1 MGMVLPCRSFSSPQN
16 NPTLQISFSIFQASP
31 IHFLPRVHCVLG
43 TNYQTSSPNG
53 QVCLE
58 ANASMRCHRQAR
70 LDKSPR
76 SKPIPASV
84 NGCSLNLPSLS

>member
-16 NPTLQISFSIFQASP
+16 NPTLLISFFLFQAYP

-58 ANASMRCHRQAR
+58 ANASMCCHRQAQ
-70 LDKSPR
+70 LDKSPK
-76 SKPIPASV
+76 SKSITESV
-84 NGCSLNLPSLS
+84 NGCLLNLPSLS